1 MLLVVVLAIVQGIAE
16 FLPISSSLH
25 LNFFSSI
32 INHGYSDVEIS
43 SFCILLNLGTLLAL
57 CWHYRQDVWQIMCG
71 FFDFLLLKKTENRE
85 YFLSIAI
92 ANIPTIVLFG
102 YVEIACGGQNFSN
115 IVMLSAMI
123 IFSIIMFVCDKIGKT
138 DLNEMPYRKE
148 WILVG
153 IAQLFSMIPGV
164 SRLGSNLCMFRIL
177 GFDRMA
183 SFKYSMILSIPPVLG
198 ATFLKT
204 VKMVFCQNNISS
216 ELLNFSCISIGILV
230 SFVCGSLALRL
241 VERFLQR
248 FTLSPFVIYRILFA
262 LFLVWRGL

>member
-32 INHGYSDVEIS
+32 INHGYSDAEIS

-57 CWHYRQDVWQIMCG
+57 CWHYRQDVWQIMRG
-71 FFDFLLLKKTENRE
+71 FFDFLFFKKTENRE
-85 YFLSIAI
+85 CFLSVTI

-102 YVEIACGGQNFSN
+102 YVEIVCGGQNFSN

-123 IFSIIMFVCDKIGKT
+123 IFSIIMFMCDKIGKT

-164 SRLGSNLCMFRIL
+164 SRLGSNLCMFRVL
-177 GFDRMA
+177 GFDRLA

-204 VKMVFCQNNISS
+204 VKLTMGQNNFCSD
-216 ELLNFSCISIGILV
+216 LLNFSCISIGILI

-241 VERFLQR
+241 VEHFLQR